1 MATTVCVEVVVD
13 NGRTDGRMDGWMD
26 GRTGGRDKKSVGV
39 NSGSKQIGG
48 GVHALCGFGGD
59 RWDGGS
65 GRS

>member
-13 NGRTDGRMDGWMD
+13 HGWTDGRE
-26 GRTGGRDKKSVGV
+26 GGRDNKSVGV